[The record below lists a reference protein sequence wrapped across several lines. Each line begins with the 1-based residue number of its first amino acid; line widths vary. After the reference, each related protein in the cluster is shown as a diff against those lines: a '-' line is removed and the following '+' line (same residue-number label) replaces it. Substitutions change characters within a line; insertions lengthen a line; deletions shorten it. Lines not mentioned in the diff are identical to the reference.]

1 MEKYTITELADFIN
15 SINKNPDATIEL
27 TVDRTGGVASA
38 FAGNAGLCV
47 KITPPTHTPDNV
59 EV

>member
-1 MEKYTITELADFIN
+1 MENYKITELADFIN

-27 TVDRTGGVASA
+27 TVDRMGGVAGA

-47 KITPPTHTPDNV
+47 KITPPTRTPDN
-59 EV
+59 EEA